1 MKRPLDDRALRLC
14 RESLRRNSR
23 SFSWASLLLPAQARA
38 PIAVVYAWC
47 RRCDDAIDDAPATDQ
62 AEALRR
68 LKTEVDAIYAGE
80 PMGDIVLT
88 AFQLVVQRYAI
99 PRVYV
104 DELLE
109 GFAMDVGVVRYDTQE
124 HLLLYCYRVAGVIG
138 LMICHVIGLR
148 DQAQLGRAAHLGIA
162 MQLTN
167 ICRDVAED
175 WLRGRRYVPSALL
188 PAGSPE
194 PKGLEPFPLELAP
207 VYAEPVRRLL
217 AEADRYYA
225 SADQGIAVLGF
236 RSALAVRMARRVYAA
251 IGSVIGKRNH
261 DVASGRAV
269 VSGASK
275 LVIMLRTIAATV
287 AELPRRWTSGGR
299 LSAPREIVRFE
310 DATLA
315 A

>member
-1 MKRPLDDRALRLC
+1 MSGPFEDRALRLC

-47 RRCDDAIDDAPATDQ
+47 RRCDDAIDDVPASDQ
-62 AEALRR
+62 AVALRR
-68 LKTEVDAIYAGE
+68 LKAEVDGIYAGE
-80 PMGDIVLT
+80 PMRDIVLE
-88 AFQLVVQRYAI
+88 AFQVVVHRYGI

-109 GFAMDVGVVRYDTQE
+109 GFAMDVDSVRYDTQE
-124 HLLLYCYRVAGVIG
+124 RLLLYCYRVAGVIG

-175 WLRGRRYVPSALL
+175 WGRGRRYIPSDLL
-188 PAGSPE
+188 PAGSAE
-194 PKGLEPFPLELAP
+194 PNGAEPFPRGLAP
-207 VYAEPVRRLL
+207 AYVEPLRRLL

-251 IGSVIGKRNH
+251 IGSVIAKHHH
-261 DVASGRAV
+261 DVTAGRAI
-269 VSGASK
+269 VSGVAK
-275 LVIMLRTIAATV
+275 LAIMLRTIATTA
-287 AELPRRWTSGGR
+287 AELPRRWMAGGR

-315 A
+315 T